1 MNQML
6 FHKLNLVFRPLT
18 ADDIAQRRELLRQ
31 KQIEKPTTTTNE
43 ESTNQT
49 VENQQPKSENGVAL
63 NPTTATTTT
72 TESNEELDDNAFLAF
87 ARVFSGRIKRGQ
99 KIYVLSPRHDP
110 SLFVDKVK

>member
-18 ADDIAQRRELLRQ
+18 ADDIAQRREVLRQ
-31 KQIEKPTTTTNE
+31 KQTEKPTTTTTNE

-49 VENQQPKSENGVAL
+49 VENQQPTSENGVAL
-63 NPTTATTTT
+63 NPTVTT
-72 TESNEELDDNAFLAF
+72 TESNEDLDDNAFLAF